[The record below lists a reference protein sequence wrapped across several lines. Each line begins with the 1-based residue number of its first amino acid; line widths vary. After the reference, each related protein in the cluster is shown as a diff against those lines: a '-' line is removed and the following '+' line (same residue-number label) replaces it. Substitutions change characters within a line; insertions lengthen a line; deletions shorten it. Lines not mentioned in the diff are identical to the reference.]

1 MSTEGISVNAEVRV
15 QIRSDLDILNARQQ
29 GRKLATGLGFTLTE
43 ATFIVTAISELAR
56 NIVMYARSGEILLT
70 SVNDR
75 NRCGIILVAKD
86 QGPGIADIRLAMQSG
101 FSTSGSLGL
110 GLPGTR
116 RLMDE
121 FEISSKIGQ
130 GTTVVAKK
138 WRR

>member
-29 GRKLATGLGFTLTE
+29 GRRLATELGFSLTE

-56 NIVMYARSGEILLT
+56 NIVMYAKTGEVLLT

-75 NRCGIILVAKD
+75 SRCGIIVVAKD

-110 GLPGTR
+110 GLPGTK

-121 FEISSKIGQ
+121 FEVSSKIGQ
-130 GTTVVAKK
+130 GTTVVVKK
-138 WRR
+138 WRS